1 MIVSAGFVGI
11 LGCRSYIRCSHA
23 LTYRFPAN
31 RMFGDRAWYSLIR
44 GIPTAAIQPFACILP
59 VIYRRG
65 PAVAGTMA
73 ARAGNGAGRQR
84 SGFAT
89 VIGDP
94 LPRCETPRS

>member
-1 MIVSAGFVGI
+1 MTVSTGFVGI
-11 LGCRSYIRCSHA
+11 SGCRSYIRCSHVSA
-23 LTYRFPAN
+23 YRSAN
-31 RMFGDRAWYSLIR
+31 RMFGDRALNSLPR
-44 GIPTAAIQPFACILP
+44 GIHTDAIQPCACILP

-65 PAVAGTMA
+65 PAVAATMA